1 MTCQANCLAR
11 VITAAWK
18 PASES
23 GKLLGSA
30 HVRILLTAFEAY
42 EQWSENSS
50 WLTLIELLKDRIHH
64 GNLVTR
70 RYPVDLPC
78 LRERLYHD
86 LQIGFDTVLHLG
98 QSPGSPN
105 IKLEML
111 AVNFA
116 GRVENDGQELG
127 VIVEDGPLAYRTQLP
142 MGRWAA
148 MLRQQDIPTS
158 VSYHA
163 GTFLCNATMYLSLHY
178 GQRLAKCPN
187 VGFIHLPLT
196 TQQVVQSST
205 TLPCL
210 PVQTLARAVRLLLDD
225 LSQSEPE
232 SLNLPADWAAV
243 GEPVVNS
250 SSTA

>member
-1 MTCQANCLAR
+1 M
-11 VITAAWK
+11 
-18 PASES
+18 
-23 GKLLGSA
+23 
-30 HVRILLTAFEAY
+30 RILLTAFEAY

-50 WLTLIELLKDRIHH
+50 WLTLIELLKDRLHQ
-64 GNLVTR
+64 GDLVTR
-70 RYPVDLPC
+70 RYPVDLPSS
-78 LRERLYHD
+78 RERLYQD
-86 LQIGFDTVLHLG
+86 LQMGFDTVLHLG

-127 VIVEDGPLAYRTQLP
+127 VIVQDGPLAYRTQLP
-142 MGRWAA
+142 MGRWAD
-148 MLRQQDIPTS
+148 MLRQQDIPAC

-178 GQRLAKCPN
+178 GHSLTKCPH

-196 TQQVVQSST
+196 THQVVQNT
-205 TLPCL
+205 NTLPCL

-232 SLNLPADWAAV
+232 SMNLPADWATF
-243 GEPVVNS
+243 GDPTTNS
-250 SSTA
+250 STIA